1 MATDLRSVQND
12 CENDGDWTPGGN
24 TTDLDSELIYEG
36 SGAIAFQASN
46 SSIAVYTG
54 TLRDGAT
61 TGSISLTNGEIVTLL
76 VKDNLIA
83 TESLGGIQVVVGDGT
98 NRIGYHVG
106 GVDNIGLVLY
116 GAYVAYR
123 LDLSNVPTSF
133 TTYAGSEASLNT
145 SSITELGYGTIHAVS
160 ARGSVNNAFF
170 DVIRASNPATTY
182 DFRID
187 GGGVGTEIDMDSIYT
202 ADFNTAN
209 GWGIINRDF
218 GTQYSIQA
226 NIEWGHPTLASYFKE
241 SGSQLFFKGAGLGTG
256 RHKLRLVGGSGVT
269 NSFELDN
276 CTFVSSGEPAIF
288 DFSDTNHNICK
299 ITDTSFINFGAI
311 TYPAQSAGNRT
322 LTNVTF
328 SNCGQIDF
336 DGIDATGCKII
347 GTRSTAGSMLIDSST
362 NIANQSGFE
371 LISDGSSRGI
381 EFNTAGD
388 YTLTNFTFTGFTST
402 AGNEAFNNT
411 SGGTVNV
418 TLVGGGLGD
427 TGTLSTTGSTVNI
440 IQTRSFTIR
449 NIKPNT
455 ELRVYSYTDIT
466 DPSTYTEEAGVELAA
481 SPPTSSTFDSIVEES
496 DGSITAI
503 YNYDSTAGNIP
514 VRVVAHNTAYNYF
527 STDITLLASENTSLQ
542 LFQISDRN
550 YNDDT
555 PPTS

>member
-1 MATDLRSVQND
+1 MALDLRTVQND

-24 TTDLDSELIYEG
+24 TTDLDTELIYEG
-36 SGAIAFQASN
+36 SGAIAFQATT

-76 VKDNLIA
+76 VKDNLID

-145 SSITELGYGTIHAVS
+145 SSITELGYGTIHAVT
-160 ARGSVNNAFF
+160 ARGSVNNSFF
-170 DVIRASNPATTY
+170 DVIRASDPATTY

-187 GGGVGTEIDMDSIYT
+187 GGGVGTEIDMDDIYL

-241 SGSQLFFKGAGLGTG
+241 SGKQLFFKGAGLGTG

-269 NSFELDN
+269 NSFEVDN

-299 ITDTSFINFGAI
+299 ISDSSFINFGTI

-347 GTRSTAGSMLIDSST
+347 GTTNTNGSMILDSTT
-362 NIANQSGFE
+362 NIANQSGFQ

-381 EFNTAGD
+381 QISVAGD
-388 YTLTNFTFTGFTST
+388 YTLTNFTFTGFSSTS
-402 AGNEAFNNT
+402 GNEAFYNT
-411 SGGTVNV
+411 SGGTVNI
-418 TLVGGGLGD
+418 TLSGGGAGA
-427 TGTLSTTGSTVNI
+427 TGTLSTATTGGTINI
-440 IQTRSFTIR
+440 IQTRVLTVT
-449 NIKPNT
+449 NIESAT
-455 ELRVYSYTDIT
+455 ELRLYTYTDIN
-466 DPSTYTEEAGVELAA
+466 DPTTYTELVGGEDLG
-481 SPPTSSTFDSIVEES
+481 TSNGGFTVSS
-496 DGSITAI
+496 DPNNTGKLRAQ
-503 YNYDSTAGNIP
+503 YDYDVSGGDINT
-514 VRVVAHNTAYNYF
+514 VLVAHNVNFEFFRSSLTLD
-527 STDITLLASENTSLQ
+527 STQATTFK
-542 LFQISDRN
+542 LFQVADRQ
-550 YNDDT
+550 YI
-555 PPTS
+555 

>member
-12 CENDGDWTPGGN
+12 CENDGDWIPAGN
-24 TTDLDSELIYEG
+24 TTDLDTELIYEG
-36 SGAIAFQASN
+36 SGAIAFQATD

-61 TGSISLTNGEIVTLL
+61 TGSISLTNQEVITLL

-145 SSITELGYGTIHAVS
+145 SSITELGYGTIHAVP

-170 DVIRASNPATTY
+170 DVIRASDPATTY

-202 ADFNTAN
+202 ADFNTTN
-209 GWGIINRDF
+209 GWGIVNRDF

-226 NIEWGHPTLASYFKE
+226 NIEWGDTAANSYFKD
-241 SGSQLFFKGAGLGTG
+241 SGKQLFFKGAGIGTG
-256 RHKLRLVGGSGVT
+256 RHKLRIVGGNGFT
-269 NSFELDN
+269 NSFEVDN
-276 CTFVSSGEPAIF
+276 CTFVSSGELAIF
-288 DFSDTNHNICK
+288 DFSDANHNICK
-299 ITDTSFINFGAI
+299 ISDSGFINFGAI

-328 SNCGQIDF
+328 SNCGQVDF

-347 GTRSTAGSMLIDSST
+347 GTTNTNGSMLLDSIT

-381 EFNTAGD
+381 QITTAGTYD
-388 YTLTNFTFTGFTST
+388 LNNFTFTGFS
-402 AGNEAFNNT
+402 AVSGNEAFNNT
-411 SGGTVNV
+411 SGGTVLIR
-418 TLVGGGLGD
+418 LVGGGLGA
-427 TGTLSTTGSTVNI
+427 TGTLSTTGGNITVE
-440 IQTRSFTIR
+440 QTRVLTVT
-449 NIKPNT
+449 NIESGT
-455 ELRVYSYTDIT
+455 ELRLYTYTDIN
-466 DPSTYTEEAGVELAA
+466 DPTTYTELVGGEDLG
-481 SPPTSSTFDSIVEES
+481 TSNGGFTVSS
-496 DGSITAI
+496 DPNNSGKLRAQ
-503 YNYDSTAGNIP
+503 YNYDVSAGDVNVIL
-514 VRVVAHNTAYNYF
+514 VAHNVNF
-527 STDITLLASENTSLQ
+527 EFFRSSLILDSTQATTFK
-542 LFQISDRN
+542 LFQVADRQ
-550 YNDDT
+550 YI
-555 PPTS
+555 